1 VRAGDLPR
9 KACIIQVNVIDICHN
24 EVGRI
29 VGRIGQLSEARRGD
43 YALQVDR
50 AIRNVWD
57 GKGMD
62 DLDATTSRRCHS
74 PSFQHSLTA
83 VEQHMPRSMGS
94 YSHHIARST
103 YVGMNL
109 MMDLQGR
116 TRSNSAKILIHTTPR
131 LVTRAGKPW
140 AQLGSKRDMI
150 VENGRSCATKS
161 IASRSSRPDGW
172 CTCAASIHCCQ

>member
-74 PSFQHSLTA
+74 PSFQHSLTGGNELNDGFA
-83 VEQHMPRSMGS
+83 RAHPLKQRQDFNTYNAKAGNPCGQAMGS
-94 YSHHIARST
+94 TGIE
-103 YVGMNL
+103 
-109 MMDLQGR
+109 
-116 TRSNSAKILIHTTPR
+116 TRHDCRERPELCYKVNRLSIVSAGWMVYMCGFDSLLPVKMSR
-131 LVTRAGKPW
+131 NC
-140 AQLGSKRDMI
+140 D
-150 VENGRSCATKS
+150 CAS
-161 IASRSSRPDGW
+161 LNCFS
-172 CTCAASIHCCQ
+172 